1 MIVASSPRSRYAPAT
16 RGNQGVSIMMK
27 QQSLTESAAIK
38 LASALNQDGIA
49 CRFDPCATRDWLAK
63 VMVSN
68 SGRVCIY
75 ANGTGKV
82 TIKTHELTVKSL
94 ESKILATWNSVTG
107 AIAQIVIAN
116 EPQLALGF

>member
-1 MIVASSPRSRYAPAT
+1 
-16 RGNQGVSIMMK
+16 MMK
-27 QQSLTESAAIK
+27 QQETTELAAIK

-63 VMVSN
+63 VMVPN
-68 SGRVCIY
+68 AGRICVY

-82 TIKTHELTVKSL
+82 TIKTHELTVRGL
-94 ESKILATWNSVTG
+94 ESKILATWSSVTG
-107 AIAQIVIAN
+107 AIAQIALAN